1 MTEDFVNPS
10 IAKRVVDLRVMTE
23 KCLRNCFHC
32 FTEKAK
38 KTLSLEDIKQLL
50 DQLAEMQVKAVDF
63 LGEGEPTLDKDFF
76 EIMEYTKSKG
86 IQPVI
91 FTDAATKLRDLS
103 FVRRLKDIGATVIPK
118 CDSLRNAEYQN
129 RVVDDKTGT
138 YFDQRNEALQ
148 LLIQE

>member
-1 MTEDFVNPS
+1 MQ
-10 IAKRVVDLRVMTE
+10 RVVDLRIMTE

-38 KTLSLEDIKQLL
+38 KTLSLEDIKNLI

-63 LGEGEPTLDKDFF
+63 LGEGEPTLDRDFF

-86 IQPVI
+86 IQPVV
-91 FTDAATKLRDLS
+91 FTDAATKLRDKD
-103 FVRRLKDIGATVIPK
+103 FVGRLKEIGVTVCPK
-118 CDSLRNAEYQN
+118 CDSLFNAEYQN
-129 RVVDDKTGT
+129 RVVDDKSET

-148 LLIQE
+148 LLINE

>member
-1 MTEDFVNPS
+1 MQ
-10 IAKRVVDLRVMTE
+10 RVADLRVTTE
-23 KCLRNCFHC
+23 KCLRNCFDC

-38 KTLSLEDIKQLL
+38 KTLSLKEIKNLI

-91 FTDAATKLRDLS
+91 FSDAATKLRDIS
-103 FVRRLKDIGATVIPK
+103 FVRRLKEIGVTIIPK
-118 CDSLRNAEYQN
+118 CDSLFNAEYQN
-129 RVVDDKTGT
+129 RVVDDKSET

-148 LLIQE
+148 LLINE